1 MRVEVEGACSIRPDS
16 MRGLGSYPD
25 VGLAVAKIAVENL
38 RVALRED
45 PPVAH
50 CAPIHS
56 AAGQSGA
63 SPATARSAMHR
74 ISASELPPLDKTLPF
89 SSASR

>member
-1 MRVEVEGACSIRPDS
+1 MLAQTMSRRVTTNPVNI
-16 MRGLGSYPD
+16 LGSYPRRAARSGED
-25 VGLAVAKIAVENL
+25 
-38 RVALRED
+38 RRREPARCAPRN

-50 CAPIHS
+50 CAPSHF